1 MSNLCN
7 ICCEK
12 YNKGSH
18 TKVTC
23 EQSECLFSACK
34 TCIRT
39 YLLGTTADPNCM
51 NCKKAWSD
59 QFLVRNLN
67 RVFCEKDY
75 KKHRKELLLE
85 RELSKLP
92 ETMVHAERQR
102 KVDNEELRIPI
113 VNNQM
118 LELQKQMRALSNT
131 RAEISENIRHIRRG
145 TDLDGKAQERRKFIM
160 ACPNNTCRGYLSTQ
174 YKCELCE
181 LHTCSQCLELI
192 GYSKTEPHTCDP
204 NSVASAE
211 LIKKDTKPCPQCGV
225 RIFKVSGCDQM
236 WCTECRVSF
245 SYKTLQIDT
254 GATHN
259 PHYYAYMAQQNNGVA
274 PRNPL
279 DVICGGLVQIG
290 RIHRFILPCLKM
302 THDPD
307 EYLII
312 ASYIQ
317 DMHQSIAHISHY
329 ELPRI
334 RGTIR
339 ELEELQDIRI
349 LFILNKITKEELM
362 TTVYRRD
369 TKRKKAVEL
378 LHLYEIL
385 NAVGI
390 DNFNALIEDSQ
401 TFAKNFKQPE
411 IKGNEFELPICK
423 EYASS
428 INEKIVVLDNLR
440 DYCNK
445 RFAKISVTYNQRV
458 MLITDLWQRD
468 TKKYK
473 ISEITDAT

>member
-1 MSNLCN
+1 MSNMCD

-12 YNKGSH
+12 YNNSLH
-18 TKVTC
+18 AKVIC

-39 YLLGTTADPNCM
+39 YLLGTTANPNCM

-92 ETMVHAERQR
+92 ETMIQAERQK
-102 KVDNEELRIPI
+102 KVDNEELKIPI
-113 VNNQM
+113 VNDQII
-118 LELQKQMRALSNT
+118 ELQKQLRVLSNKKQ
-131 RAEISENIRHIRRG
+131 EISTNIRHIRNG
-145 TDLDGKAQERRKFIM
+145 TDSNGKAPERRKFIM
-160 ACPNNTCRGYLSTQ
+160 ACPNNTCRGYLSSQ

-181 LHTCSQCLELI
+181 MHTCSQCIELI
-192 GYSKTEPHTCDP
+192 GYSKTDPHTCDP
-204 NSVASAE
+204 NSIASAE

-236 WCTECRVSF
+236 WCTECKVSF

-254 GATHN
+254 GVTHN

-274 PRNPL
+274 PRNPQ
-279 DVICGGLVQIG
+279 DIICGGLINIH
-290 RIHRFILPCLKM
+290 RIHRLVFPCLKI
-302 THDPD
+302 THELE
-307 EYLII
+307 EYDII
-312 ASYIQ
+312 ITYLQ
-317 DMHQSIAHISHY
+317 DMHRSIAHISHY

-334 RGTIR
+334 RTNIR
-339 ELEELQDIRI
+339 ELEDMQDLRI
-349 LFILNKITKEELM
+349 QFILNKITKEELM
-362 TTVYRRD
+362 TTVYKRD

-390 DNFNALIEDSQ
+390 DNFNGLDEESSQ
-401 TFAKNFKQPE
+401 FCKNFKQPKVMGDE
-411 IKGNEFELPICK
+411 YKLPICQD
-423 EYASS
+423 YVTSV
-428 INEKIVVLDNLR
+428 NEKIVVLDNLR

-458 MLITDLWQRD
+458 MLITESWQI
-468 TKKYK
+468 TSKKYK
-473 ISEITDAT
+473 ISELTDTT